1 MSAQETKLNVIKSR
15 CEKSVKFF
23 VFLKIVAV
31 IGMVCCIVGAIALVA
46 TPDVDRFIA
55 EEFEAGNLTVDQMG
69 VNGGLIDFDIDYES
83 YFAQGNYTAPFLY
96 MIGWGAGISV
106 MLIVIISIFEKI
118 LKSLIAEENPF
129 SENIMKQVRT
139 AFIISTVVCVLFVGV
154 GCGLLVGLMMW
165 CIYAILEY
173 GAALQ
178 TEVDETL

>member
-1 MSAQETKLNVIKSR
+1 MSAQETKLTVIKTR

-31 IGMVCCIVGAIALVA
+31 IGMVCCILGAIAMVA
-46 TPDVDRFIA
+46 VPDMNGIMA
-55 EEFEAGNLTVDQMG
+55 EQYGAGNLTVDQMG
-69 VNGGLIDFDIDYES
+69 VHGGLIDFDIDYEA
-83 YFAQGNYTAPFLY
+83 YFAKGNYVFPFLC

-106 MLIVIISIFEKI
+106 LILVIISMFEKI

-129 SENIMKQVRT
+129 SDNIMKQVRV
-139 AFIISTVVCVLFVGV
+139 AFIFSTIVCALFVGV